1 MMERVEYNTEIGI
14 NVTYSDYLSS
24 GDSIRVKFV
33 GNYMQKVYHWSPGC
47 ITEDRL
53 EPAADYMMLWRYIL
67 SGGGK
72 RDIMRTNYWPPP
84 HKMEVKYHSKE

>member
-33 GNYMQKVYHWSPGC
+33 GNYM
-47 ITEDRL
+47 
-53 EPAADYMMLWRYIL
+53 
-67 SGGGK
+67 
-72 RDIMRTNYWPPP
+72 
-84 HKMEVKYHSKE
+84 